1 MLTRRSL
8 VAAGLLAPF
17 AAQAQTPAPSSS
29 SLLRI
34 INPFAAGGTS
44 DAMARMLQ
52 PSLQQ
57 RQGMTVIVENRP
69 GASASI
75 GAGLVAK
82 SPPDGTTWL
91 LTSDTFVVSTLLLTN
106 LPYDVQKDFAPV
118 TMIARGRWCCAPIR
132 RGLTRRCPS

>member
-17 AAQAQTPAPSSS
+17 AAQAQNAPSS

-44 DAMARMLQ
+44 DAMARLLQ

-75 GAGLVAK
+75 GAGIVAK
-82 SPPDGTTWL
+82 SPPDGATWL
-91 LTSDTFVVSTLLLTN
+91 LTSDTFVVSTLLLN
-106 LPYDVQKDFAPV
+106 N
-118 TMIARGRWCCAPIR
+118 
-132 RGLTRRCPS
+132 